1 MCLFLL
7 LIERAA
13 LEAYFWYYH
22 FLCSSLWPLLLL
34 FAVVSLF
41 LLYKHNL
48 LAFLSKHSQ
57 PNPLPTHSHSFI
69 PEGRAPTSSQ
79 PLTVGSITHLLPFQ
93 ARIFVLSPLL
103 PPCLGR
109 APCSCP
115 QSCLVI
121 LLQIP
126 SSLLL
131 TLMPEKRLDNGCAAA
146 VLRPPPMQPTFLFTP
161 RASPS
166 AYIHLLS
173 PVFGYKSYRR
183 RMA

>member
-1 MCLFLL
+1 MMGMHTKPSLQRTSSFCLLKEQLWKSLKNFDHC
-7 LIERAA
+7 
-13 LEAYFWYYH
+13 Y
-22 FLCSSLWPLLLL
+22 SSLLWFPFFCYINIIYLI
-34 FAVVSLF
+34 
-41 LLYKHNL
+41 
-48 LAFLSKHSQ
+48 FLSKHSQ
-57 PNPLPTHSHSFI
+57 PNPLPTYSHSFI

-126 SSLLL
+126 SQTS
-131 TLMPEKRLDNGCAAA
+131 
-146 VLRPPPMQPTFLFTP
+146 
-161 RASPS
+161 S
-166 AYIHLLS
+166 
-173 PVFGYKSYRR
+173 
-183 RMA
+183 

>member
-1 MCLFLL
+1 MMGMHTKRSLQCTSSFCLLKEQLWKSLKNIFDTG
-7 LIERAA
+7 IFFAH
-13 LEAYFWYYH
+13 H
-22 FLCSSLWPLLLL
+22 FDHCYSSLLWFP
-34 FAVVSLF
+34 FFCYINIIYF
-41 LLYKHNL
+41 L
-48 LAFLSKHSQ
+48 FLSKHSQ
-57 PNPLPTHSHSFI
+57 PNPLPTYSHSFI

-126 SSLLL
+126 S
-131 TLMPEKRLDNGCAAA
+131 
-146 VLRPPPMQPTFLFTP
+146 Q
-161 RASPS
+161 ASS
-166 AYIHLLS
+166 
-173 PVFGYKSYRR
+173 
-183 RMA
+183 

>member
-1 MCLFLL
+1 MIIPEFREQLWVVGYDGDAYKAIVTMHLFLL

-13 LEAYFWYYH
+13 LEIAWRIFFDTSIFFAHHFDHCYF
-22 FLCSSLWPLLLL
+22 SLLWFPFFCYINIIYLL
-34 FAVVSLF
+34 
-41 LLYKHNL
+41 
-48 LAFLSKHSQ
+48 FLSKHSQ
-57 PNPLPTHSHSFI
+57 PNPLPTYSHSFI

-126 SSLLL
+126 S
-131 TLMPEKRLDNGCAAA
+131 
-146 VLRPPPMQPTFLFTP
+146 Q
-161 RASPS
+161 ASS
-166 AYIHLLS
+166 
-173 PVFGYKSYRR
+173 
-183 RMA
+183 